1 MRLVVQKYLLIVLLP
16 LLTVS
21 GAFAQQGSAAPSR
34 TRPAAPTPGQPATAS
49 GQPGQPATPPGQPA
63 TLPAPVSRVYGVDT
77 ALPGNIPQPVYGP
90 YDTIFVPA
98 KIYGDELL
106 SAQSMEYTWV
116 RRPMTARMRQR
127 LEEWTRLRNA
137 VYVTYPYARRAGM
150 IVNDINTKLAL
161 LGSESE
167 RKNYLASREK
177 ELKKE
182 FTAPLEQMSIY
193 QGKILMKLI
202 NRQTGN
208 NCYNII
214 RDYKGGFTARFYQT
228 VAFFFSS
235 NLKQPYD
242 PKGDDQA
249 IEVIVQEVERM
260 YHG

>member
-1 MRLVVQKYLLIVLLP
+1 MREVVLKYLLIVLLP
-16 LLTVS
+16 LLTAY
-21 GAFAQQGSAAPSR
+21 GAFAQQGQQP
-34 TRPAAPTPGQPATAS
+34 PAQKPAGQPAN
-49 GQPGQPATPPGQPA
+49 
-63 TLPAPVSRVYGVDT
+63 PAPGSRTPASAVPASPVPAAQSPAQPVTRTYGVDT
-77 ALPGNIPQPVYGP
+77 TLPPNIPQPVYGP
-90 YDTIFVPA
+90 YDTILVPA

-106 SAQSMEYTWV
+106 SSQSMEYTWV
-116 RRPMTARMRQR
+116 RRPMTQRMRQR

-167 RKNYLASREK
+167 RKNYLSSREK
-177 ELKKE
+177 ELKKQ

-208 NCYNII
+208 NCYSII

-235 NLKQPYD
+235 DLKQPYD